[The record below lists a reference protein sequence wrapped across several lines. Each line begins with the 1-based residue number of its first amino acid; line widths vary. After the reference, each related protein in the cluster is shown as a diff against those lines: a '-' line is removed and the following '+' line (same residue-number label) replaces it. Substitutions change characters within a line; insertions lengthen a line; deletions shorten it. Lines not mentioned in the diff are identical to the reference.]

1 MKSRK
6 VWPLRPPP
14 DHTKCNLTAKS
25 SPQPS
30 ILIFRKSLK
39 KLATFPIN
47 FFRGITK
54 VWEGGCFYNTI
65 INTLHICTIM
75 HWTVMPKLQKWHSAS
90 LWGIPVRGFIPPN
103 GSNSK
108 YRTNRTPIQ
117 NLIFSIWNVVKICI
131 ISRESLKPLRKKLFK
146 WKIQNL
152 AHLADFEFRLEIF
165 WSTFPFLHRQIFW
178 TLSMSAMSAMSAY

>member
-1 MKSRK
+1 MCIVHRACC
-6 VWPLRPPP
+6 RGG
-14 DHTKCNLTAKS
+14 HTKCNLTEKS
-25 SPQPS
+25 SPLPS
-30 ILIFRKSLK
+30 ILIFMKSK
-39 KLATFPIN
+39 KELATFPII

-131 ISRESLKPLRKKLFK
+131 ISRESLKPLRKNCSNGKFK
-146 WKIQNL
+146 IWLTWQILNSAFQETNL
-152 AHLADFEFRLEIF
+152 ILI
-165 WSTFPFLHRQIFW
+165 
-178 TLSMSAMSAMSAY
+178 